1 VFVEMPCAS
10 KCNKELATKAVIA
23 MNFWRLALIV
33 LVLLTVAIAVCFYL
47 HCAQVFVTEPSTI
60 IRNPDEFSNRIVT
73 VRGQVISA
81 LSIGGAGLYLLQ
93 DSKGVVI
100 PVATYQETP
109 DVGAILRVKGRV
121 HKALQIGAASVVGLE
136 EIERKQVRFE
146 EVEKP
151 MKVLPVRKL
160 REDAAKYNG
169 KLVLV
174 QGVIKEGADILG
186 VGYYTIADEK
196 ETLTVVTASGAP
208 KIGVAAQVLGVYNR
222 IAQLYGQTIDCLV
235 EIERKTMK

>member
-1 VFVEMPCAS
+1 MPCAS

-33 LVLLTVAIAVCFYL
+33 LVLLTVAIAVWFYL
-47 HCAQVFVTEPSTI
+47 HYAQVFVTEPSTI

-73 VRGQVISA
+73 LRGQVISA
-81 LSIGGAGLYLLQ
+81 LSIGGTGFYLLQ

-100 PVATYQETP
+100 PVATYRETP
-109 DVGAILRVKGRV
+109 DVGAILWVKGRV

-136 EIERKQVRFE
+136 EIERKQVGFE
-146 EVEKP
+146 KVEKP
-151 MKVLPVRKL
+151 MKVLPVREL

-174 QGVIKEGADILG
+174 QGVIKEGADILD
-186 VGYYTIADEK
+186 VGYYTIAGDEK